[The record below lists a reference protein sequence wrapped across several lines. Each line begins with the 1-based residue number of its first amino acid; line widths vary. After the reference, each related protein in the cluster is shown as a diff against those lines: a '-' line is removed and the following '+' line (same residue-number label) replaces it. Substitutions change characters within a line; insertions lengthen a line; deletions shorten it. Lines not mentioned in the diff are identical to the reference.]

1 MKLEGGAG
9 AQIGGSPGAVSPVMP
24 GSWVVLPMTRIS
36 PLELMA
42 CASMNTAPK
51 SAELALFRSIIPVC
65 LVHTKARSPEELV
78 EVPTISPESL
88 IPRAWLE
95 CPPGKTPIPCIPL
108 SLVHKNARIP
118 PGPLEYPTTSPALL
132 IAAASLA
139 QSPGKVPRSIA
150 VPVLVHTTARSP
162 VELAEVP
169 ATSSKS
175 FKLHALL

>member
-1 MKLEGGAG
+1 MISRDQPQAPNPSISANPLARPAQSGRLNAENRVISNQLSSRSRYFAAVTGVRMKLEGGAG
-9 AQIGGSPGAVSPVMP
+9 AQIGDSLGAVSPVMP

-88 IPRAWLE
+88 
-95 CPPGKTPIPCIPL
+95 
-108 SLVHKNARIP
+108 
-118 PGPLEYPTTSPALL
+118 
-132 IAAASLA
+132 
-139 QSPGKVPRSIA
+139 
-150 VPVLVHTTARSP
+150 
-162 VELAEVP
+162 
-169 ATSSKS
+169 
-175 FKLHALL
+175 